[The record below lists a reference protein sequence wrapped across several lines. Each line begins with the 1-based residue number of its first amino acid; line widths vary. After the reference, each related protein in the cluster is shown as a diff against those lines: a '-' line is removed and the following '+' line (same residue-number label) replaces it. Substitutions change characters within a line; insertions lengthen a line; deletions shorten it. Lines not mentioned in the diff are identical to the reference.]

1 MKTLKAVKI
10 FLLCCLLLAGTCFAA
25 AGAPAASQS
34 GIKDGVFIHLSRG
47 YEDPHRVLMA
57 LWLAE
62 KMSTDKDVLVFMD
75 IKGVELALEGSR
87 DITYAHFPSLHT
99 SLKKLLDK
107 GVPVMVCPGCL
118 KAAGK
123 KPADLMKRIQLAD
136 KDRFFSFTSGRIL
149 TLDY

>member
-1 MKTLKAVKI
+1 MKTFKT
-10 FLLCCLLLAGTCFAA
+10 FLFGILLLAGTCFAA
-25 AGAPAASQS
+25 ADAPAASQS

-62 KMSTDKDVLVFMD
+62 KMSADKDVLVFMD
-75 IKGVELALEGSR
+75 IKGAELALQGGK

-107 GVPVMVCPGCL
+107 GVPVLVCPGCL

-123 KPADLMKRIQLAD
+123 KPSDLMKGIQLAD
-136 KDRFFSFTSGRIL
+136 KERFFSFTSGRIL

>member
-1 MKTLKAVKI
+1 MKTWKTLM
-10 FLLCCLLLAGTCFAA
+10 LCVLFLAGLCSAA
-25 AGAPAASQS
+25 ADAPAASPKVV
-34 GIKDGVFIHLSRG
+34 KDGIFIHISHG
-47 YEDPHRVLMA
+47 YEEPHRVLMA

-62 KMSTDKDVLVFMD
+62 KMSADKDVLVFMD

-87 DITYAHFPSLHT
+87 DMTYAHFPSLHT
-99 SLKKLLDK
+99 SLKRLLDK
-107 GVPVMVCPGCL
+107 GIPVMVCPGCL

-123 KPADLMKRIQLAD
+123 KDSDLRKGIQLAD